1 MADYSPRAATP
12 EESRDALVMQL
23 RGARRRQ
30 RQEASHELA
39 ELGRQNPE
47 LLLPVVDALVDAI
60 NRPEAQTRWECLDA
74 LTMLSAKHPA
84 EVAGACDGAEESL
97 FDEDSAPVRLA
108 AFRFLA
114 SYGSTSPARSDQV
127 WPLLDE
133 AVQCYHGDPEYRD
146 MLSAL
151 LEFVRGDISD
161 RTRESLAD
169 RVSFDAQKGQSY
181 IKSYSSQIVAEAKSH
196 A

>member
-1 MADYSPRAATP
+1 
-12 EESRDALVMQL
+12 MQL

-39 ELGRQNPE
+39 EMGHKDPE
-47 LLLPVVDALVDAI
+47 ILLPIVDVLVDALG
-60 NRPEAQTRWECLDA
+60 RPEAQTRWECLDA
-74 LTMLSAKHPA
+74 LGTLARTHPA
-84 EVAGACDGAEESL
+84 DVAGACDGAEESL

-114 SYGSTSPARSDQV
+114 SYGSTSPQRSDQV

-146 MLSAL
+146 MLVAL
-151 LEFVRGDISD
+151 LDFVRGDISE
-161 RTRESLAD
+161 RSREALVG
-169 RVSFDAQKGQSY
+169 RVSFDAEKGHGY
-181 IKSYSSQIVAEAKSH
+181 IRSFSKEIVSAAQGK
-196 A
+196 